1 MKFVIEMEVTEEEMK
16 RCIISA
22 MQKRYGDDIENKITI
37 DQIKPFEV
45 GSVVLPE
52 DVFSMLLGCCL
63 GQLLIEQEVLMIR
76 IE

>member
-1 MKFVIEMEVTEEEMK
+1 MKFVMEMEVTEEEMK

-22 MQKRYGDDIENKITI
+22 MQKQYGDDIENKITI

-45 GSVVLPE
+45 GTVLLSK
-52 DVFSMLLGCCL
+52 DVSGMLLGCCL